1 MNVKVFLKK
10 EKKKNQQLLSDTL
23 DFKDLETQN
32 LVFGTHQVFHPRR
45 QRCMESFH
53 YPAATPRLRQAQGSR
68 GFRSS
73 SHLQLWGRSPTP
85 CPQRTAA
92 GQGLRRLC
100 RAPERAP
107 RWEPQPEASEGQHW
121 HYTQWLRRLGCHGA
135 APEPEEA
142 ASPSPSPVPVPH
154 PVRSPP
160 HCTLDSIAHPGS
172 GVARGSP
179 RPAREGMAW

>member
-1 MNVKVFLKK
+1 MHGELPLPCSNPAPPAGAGLPWLQV
-10 EKKKNQQLLSDTL
+10 LLPPPAL
-23 DFKDLETQN
+23 
-32 LVFGTHQVFHPRR
+32 GAIAHPR
-45 QRCMESFH
+45 
-53 YPAATPRLRQAQGSR
+53 
-68 GFRSS
+68 
-73 SHLQLWGRSPTP
+73 TP

-172 GVARGSP
+172 GVARGLP